1 MKVQVSPGRRRITIS
16 ASSGFLDP
24 ALLKRAAR
32 YWSFRWIVCGLL
44 AASVLLTFTF
54 LSAAVSALDD
64 IQDCKTAGWCP
75 SLHRLYVLRAEV
87 VARQADAQNK
97 AGHCAQERR
106 WPDPAPLVAALKA
119 RTELQA
125 LDDEIPDTIDDLIA
139 QATDLQFDT
148 PTLVF
153 KLKAMVELHAE
164 RARVA
169 KLQRALYRHFASK
182 GIPKGLHCLALRLAS
197 EYTVNPEAQ
206 RPLPSPALRP
216 RLLDKNLHH
225 LVLITDN
232 VLAASVVVGSTVRNA
247 LAPEDIVFHIVTDDL
262 SFTAMHAWFATHPL
276 EPATID
282 VRNSRQLAWLTK
294 ENIPVLEVIESS
306 TTVQKHF
313 YGDHSEGVNPAELPM
328 VLAAK
333 LQGRNP
339 KYISIMNH
347 LRMYLPQVF
356 PELDK
361 VVFLDDDVVVQRD
374 LSGLWQIPLEGKVN
388 GAVET
393 CHGPDK
399 WVMSKRFKM
408 YFNFS
413 SPLVAAHLDP
423 EKCAWAYGMNIF
435 DLAAWRRSNI
445 TQVYHHWEMQANLT
459 LWRLGTLPPALIA
472 FDGHVAPIDPYIH
485 QCNIFDF

>member
-64 IQDCKTAGWCP
+64 IQDCKTADCLYFGRKSSP
-75 SLHRLYVLRAEV
+75 GKLMPRTRL
-87 VARQADAQNK
+87 
-97 AGHCAQERR
+97 GRR

-197 EYTVNPEAQ
+197 EYAVNPEAQ

-247 LAPEDIVFHIVTDDL
+247 LAPEAIVFHIVTDDL

-347 LRMYLPQVF
+347 LRMYLPQN
-356 PELDK
+356 L
-361 VVFLDDDVVVQRD
+361 
-374 LSGLWQIPLEGKVN
+374 
-388 GAVET
+388 
-393 CHGPDK
+393 
-399 WVMSKRFKM
+399 
-408 YFNFS
+408 
-413 SPLVAAHLDP
+413 
-423 EKCAWAYGMNIF
+423 
-435 DLAAWRRSNI
+435 
-445 TQVYHHWEMQANLT
+445 QANLT

-472 FDGHVAPIDPYIH
+472 FDGHVAPIDADWHMLGLGYQPDSNLDMVKGAAVIHYNGPAKPWLDIAIADFRPFWSNYVDYTDQYIH

>member
-64 IQDCKTAGWCP
+64 IQDCKTAG
-75 SLHRLYVLRAEV
+75 Y
-87 VARQADAQNK
+87 
-97 AGHCAQERR
+97 CAQGRR

-197 EYTVNPEAQ
+197 EYAVNPLAQ

-247 LAPEDIVFHIVTDDL
+247 LTPEDIVFHVVTDDL

-282 VRNSRQLAWLTK
+282 VRNSNQLAWLTK

-313 YGDHSEGVNPAELPM
+313 YGDHLEGVNPAELPM

-347 LRMYLPQVF
+347 LRMYLPQVSDSELSDLDLPTPTSQANASCF
-356 PELDK
+356 PLCCM
-361 VVFLDDDVVVQRD
+361 LN
-374 LSGLWQIPLEGKVN
+374 LS
-388 GAVET
+388 
-393 CHGPDK
+393 HGC
-399 WVMSKRFKM
+399 
-408 YFNFS
+408 
-413 SPLVAAHLDP
+413 AH
-423 EKCAWAYGMNIF
+423 EKDN
-435 DLAAWRRSNI
+435 L
-445 TQVYHHWEMQANLT
+445 QANLT

-472 FDGHVAPIDPYIH
+472 FDDQYMH